1 MTAIPLLRRTSGLL
15 PGALLA
21 AGLLLSTATTLAA
34 AEDLPV
40 VASVRVEAIGNVDTA
55 AIVEV
60 LELEVG
66 SPINRNRL
74 RDVITTLYAG
84 GEVEWL
90 RVESTEAPGGLDVL
104 VRLSLR
110 STISGIKVRTRSP
123 ILRVKIRRWLQLEPR
138 DPVTAAGIEV
148 SRRRV
153 ERRLFERG
161 YADARVDA
169 YLNYDRKSNTVVVEF
184 EVDPGQQQVLEVVTL
199 EGLHSEEHLAAAQP
213 KAKSGAKLTSR
224 FEDKV
229 RTRTEDNLR
238 RMGFWEA
245 EVLEVTPVA
254 DGPAVDLV
262 LRVDPGPMYRLELE
276 TPPESEKIS
285 RNAFPDPAGGD
296 LHPAQTAALAEQ
308 VQEQLQESGYL
319 LADVTAELLEEGVEE
334 QVLKLAVLPGEK
346 LKVAAVEFPGAESL
360 AVGALTDVV
369 TVRNGNTGG
378 RFGQRISNATLEADR
393 KAILELYHREGFP
406 FAEVDTPRRV
416 PVEGENAVRI
426 EFPIVEGER
435 WIVEEVRIEG
445 LPVEAASDLE
455 SRPLGLTDGSPWSP
469 GAVDRAQRRLEEA
482 LANTGYPEGRVASE
496 VDTTQMGK
504 ARVVFQ
510 IEPGAFVQIGD
521 VIIAGLLHTSQQLVV
536 NVVERAGVI
545 SGAPLSR
552 SRMLAAQ
559 RGLYELG
566 LFRRV
571 EVVPMPGHEHRMER
585 NIVIRCEEGE
595 QKSYLFGIGY
605 SNVDAARIILGWS
618 HLNLLGR
625 AYGFSAE
632 VSLSQSQQQYSLSLR
647 KRRAFGLP
655 VPGYLAVYRTDET
668 LADRDLLRRGLWID
682 FGDRLKR
689 PLRPWFRYE
698 YEIIQPQNL
707 PDVPMPQLPAELQE
721 SKVASITPSIE
732 WDTRDN
738 PLAPEKG
745 IFASASA
752 QYAFPAFLADEHFLK
767 VRLGATVYK
776 PMLRGF
782 AAAGLRLG
790 VIEPFSNQPDIPQ
803 NLQIPFAY
811 RFFAGGRTTHRAF
824 DTDDLGIP
832 GQTIFDGNPLGGN
845 ALILLNLQ
853 YRRRITGEF
862 FAEIFID
869 AGNVWASPSQVA
881 WGDIRWGPGLGIQY
895 RTPAGPLRAEYAWKI
910 DPQPGESHGQFFVSF
925 GVPF

>member
-1 MTAIPLLRRTSGLL
+1 MQSIFPYPRSSRLLA
-15 PGALLA
+15 GALLTAILLWSAASAPA
-21 AGLLLSTATTLAA
+21 AGGPPIIT
-34 AEDLPV
+34 
-40 VASVRVEAIGNVDTA
+40 SVRVEATGAVNA
-55 AIVEV
+55 AEVAGV
-60 LELEVG
+60 LELEIG
-66 SPINRNRL
+66 SPLDKRRL

-90 RVESTEAPGGLDVL
+90 RVESTESPGGVDVL
-104 VRLSLR
+104 VRLNLR
-110 STISGIKVRTRSP
+110 STISDIRVRAKGP
-123 ILRVKIRRWLQLEPR
+123 LLRVKIRRWLQLEPR

-161 YADARVDA
+161 YAEARVDA

-184 EVDPGQQQVLEVVTL
+184 EVDPGQQQVLETVTL
-199 EGLHSEEHLAAAQP
+199 EGLDSEEHAAEAQP

-224 FEDKV
+224 FEDRV
-229 RTRTEDNLR
+229 RTRTEENLR

-254 DGPAVDLV
+254 DGAAVDLV
-262 LRVDPGPMYRLELE
+262 LRIDPGQMYRLELE
-276 TPPESEKIS
+276 TPPESEKIAH
-285 RNAFPDPAGGD
+285 NAFPDPAAGD
-296 LHPAQTAALAEQ
+296 LHPAQTEALAEQ
-308 VQEQLQESGYL
+308 VHEQLQEAGYL
-319 LADVTAELLEEGVEE
+319 LAEVTAELLEEGGEE
-334 QVLKLAVLPGEK
+334 QVLNLDVHPGKK
-346 LKVAAVEFPGAESL
+346 LKVAAVDFPGADSL
-360 AVGALTDVV
+360 GAGALMDVV
-369 TVRNGNTGG
+369 TVRKGKTGG
-378 RFGQRISNATLEADR
+378 RFSQRISNATLEGDR
-393 KAILELYHREGFP
+393 KALVELYHFDGFP
-406 FAEVDTPRRV
+406 YAEVATPRWV
-416 PVEGENAVRI
+416 PVEGESSVRV

-455 SRPLGLTDGSPWSP
+455 LQPLGLADGSPWSP
-469 GAVDRAQRRLEEA
+469 GAVDRAQHRLQEA
-482 LANTGYPEGRVASE
+482 LANTGYPEGKVTAE
-496 VDTTQMGK
+496 VDTSQTGR
-504 ARVVFQ
+504 ARV
-510 IEPGAFVQIGD
+510 IYRIDPGAFVRIGD
-521 VIIAGLLHTSQQLVV
+521 VIIAGLLHTREQLVAD
-536 NVVERAGVI
+536 VVERAGVVT
-545 SGAPLSR
+545 GAPLSR

-571 EVVPMPGHEHRMER
+571 EVVPMPGHERRMER

-655 VPGYLAVYRTDET
+655 VPGYLAIYRTDET

-707 PDVPMPQLPAELQE
+707 PDVPLPQLPAELQE

-767 VRLGATVYK
+767 VQLGATFYK
-776 PMLRGF
+776 PIMRGF

-790 VIEPFSNQPDIPQ
+790 VIEPFSNEPAIPQ

-832 GQTIFDGNPLGGN
+832 GQTIVDGNPLGGN

-853 YRRRITGEF
+853 YRRRIVGEF
-862 FAEIFID
+862 FAEVFVD
-869 AGNVWASPSQVA
+869 AGNVWSSPSQVA
-881 WGDIRWGPGLGIQY
+881 LGDIRWGPGLGIQY

-910 DPQPGESHGQFFVSF
+910 DPQPGESGGQFFVSF

>member
-1 MTAIPLLRRTSGLL
+1 MKPHRLLHRPTALIAGTVLT
-15 PGALLA
+15 
-21 AGLLLSTATTLAA
+21 AGLLLSPSEATAAGGT
-34 AEDLPV
+34 PV
-40 VASVRVEAIGNVDTA
+40 ITAVRVEATGPVDMSE
-55 AIVEV
+55 ISEV

-66 SPINRNRL
+66 SPLNKKRL
-74 RDVITTLYAG
+74 REVITSLYAG

-90 RVESTEAPGGLDVL
+90 RVESTESDGGIDVL

-110 STISGIKVRTRSP
+110 STISDITVHAKSP
-123 ILRVKIRRWLQLEPR
+123 ILRIRVHRWLQLEPG
-138 DPVTAAGIEV
+138 DPVTAAGIDV
-148 SRRRV
+148 NRRRV
-153 ERRLFERG
+153 ERRLNDRG
-161 YADARVDA
+161 YADATVDA
-169 YLNYDRKSNTVVVEF
+169 YLNYNRKSNTVAVEF
-184 EVDPGQQQVLEVVTL
+184 EVDPGPQQFLERVILT
-199 EGLHSEEHLAAAQP
+199 GLGSDEMAAAADP
-213 KAKSGAKLTSR
+213 KVKNGAQLTSR
-224 FEDKV
+224 FEEKV
-229 RTRTEDNLR
+229 RTRTEENLR
-238 RMGFWEA
+238 RMGYWEA
-245 EVLEVTPVA
+245 EVLEVTSLA

-276 TPPESEKIS
+276 TPPESEKIA
-285 RNAFPDPAGGD
+285 RNVFPDPADGD
-296 LHPAQTAALAEQ
+296 LHPAQTEALAEQ
-308 VQEQLQESGYL
+308 VHELLQEAGYL
-319 LADVTAELLEEGVEE
+319 LAEVSAELLEGDEE
-334 QVLKLAVLPGEK
+334 QVLKLDVHPGEK
-346 LKVAAVEFPGAESL
+346 LKVAAVGFPGADSL
-360 AVGALTDVV
+360 GAGALTDVV
-369 TVRNGNTGG
+369 TVHKGKAGG

-393 KAILELYHREGFP
+393 TAITELYHREGYP
-406 FAEVDTPRRV
+406 YAEVDAPRWV
-416 PVEGENAVRI
+416 PVEGEHAVRV

-435 WIVEEVRIEG
+435 WIVEEVRVEG
-445 LPVEAASDLE
+445 LPVEAASALE
-455 SRPLGLTDGSPWSP
+455 LQPLGLADGSPWSP
-469 GAVDRAQRRLEEA
+469 GAVDRAQHRLQEA
-482 LANTGYPEGRVASE
+482 LANTGYPDGRVTSE
-496 VDTTQMGK
+496 VDTSQARK
-504 ARVVFQ
+504 ARVVYQ
-510 IEPGAFVQIGD
+510 IDPGAYVQIGD
-521 VIIAGLLHTSQQLVV
+521 VIIAGLLHTRERLVAD
-536 NVVERAGVI
+536 VVERAGVVT
-545 SGAPLSR
+545 GAPLSR

-571 EVVPMPGHEHRMER
+571 EVVPMPGHEHRTER

-595 QKSYLFGIGY
+595 QKSYLFGVGY

-647 KRRAFGLP
+647 KRRVFGLP
-655 VPGYLAVYRTDET
+655 VPGYLAIYRTDET

-707 PDVPMPQLPAELQE
+707 PDIPLPQLPAELQE

-738 PLAPEKG
+738 PLSPEKG
-745 IFASASA
+745 LFASASA

-767 VRLGATVYK
+767 VQAGATVYK
-776 PMLRGF
+776 PILRGF

-790 VIEPFSNQPDIPQ
+790 VIEPFYNLPDDVPK

-811 RFFAGGRTTHRAF
+811 RFFAGGRNTVRAF

-832 GQTIFDGNPLGGN
+832 GQTIVDGNPLGGN
-845 ALILLNLQ
+845 VLILLNLQ

-862 FAEIFID
+862 FAEIFVD

-881 WGDIRWGPGLGIQY
+881 FGDIRWGPGLGIQY
-895 RTPAGPLRAEYAWKI
+895 RTPAGPLRVEYAWKI
-910 DPQPGESHGQFFVSF
+910 DPLPGESSGQFFVSF

>member
-1 MTAIPLLRRTSGLL
+1 MKANSLLRRTSSLL

-21 AGLLLSTATTLAA
+21 AGLLLSAAPTPAATDGPPIITG
-34 AEDLPV
+34 
-40 VASVRVEAIGNVDTA
+40 VRVEAIGAVDTA
-55 AIVEV
+55 AIARV

-66 SPINRNRL
+66 SPLDKRRL

-90 RVESTEAPGGLDVL
+90 RVESTESVGGIDVL

-110 STISGIKVRTRSP
+110 STISDIKVHTKSP
-123 ILRVKIRRWLQLEPR
+123 ILRVKIRTWLQLEPR

-153 ERRLFERG
+153 ERRLLDRG
-161 YADARVDA
+161 YADARVEA
-169 YLNYDRKSNTVVVEF
+169 YLNYDRKSNTVGVEF
-184 EVDPGQQQVLEVVTL
+184 EVVPGPQQVLETVVL
-199 EGLHSEEHLAAAQP
+199 EGVDSEEHAAAAQP
-213 KAKSGAKLTSR
+213 KAKRGAKLTSR
-224 FEDKV
+224 FEDRV
-229 RTRTEDNLR
+229 RTRTEENLR

-254 DGPAVDLV
+254 DGAAVDLV

-276 TPPESEKIS
+276 TPPESEKIAH
-285 RNAFPDPAGGD
+285 NAFPDPADGD
-296 LHPAQTAALAEQ
+296 LHPAQTEALAEQ
-308 VQEQLQESGYL
+308 VHEQLQESGYL
-319 LADVTAELLEEGVEE
+319 LADVTAELLEGGDE
-334 QVLKLAVLPGEK
+334 QVLKLDVHPGEK
-346 LKVAAVEFPGAESL
+346 LKVSAVDFPGADSL
-360 AVGALTDVV
+360 GVGALTDVV
-369 TVRNGNTGG
+369 TVRKGNTGG
-378 RFGQRISNATLEADR
+378 RFSQRISNATLEADR
-393 KAILELYHREGFP
+393 TAILELYYLEGFP
-406 FAEVDTPRRV
+406 YAEVDTPRWV

-435 WIVEEVRIEG
+435 WIVEEVRVEG

-482 LANTGYPEGRVASE
+482 LANTGYPDGRVTSE
-496 VDTTQMGK
+496 VDTSRTGK
-504 ARVVFQ
+504 AQVIYQ
-510 IEPGAFVQIGD
+510 IDPGAFVQIGD
-521 VIIAGLLHTSQQLVV
+521 VIIAGLLHTREQLVA
-536 NVVERAGVI
+536 NVVERAGVTT
-545 SGAPLSR
+545 GAPLSR

-571 EVVPMPGHEHRMER
+571 EVVPMPGHEHRTER

-595 QKSYLFGIGY
+595 QKSYLFGVGY

-647 KRRAFGLP
+647 KRRVFGLP
-655 VPGYLAVYRTDET
+655 VPGYLAIYRTDET

-689 PLRPWFRYE
+689 PFRPWFRYE
-698 YEIIQPQNL
+698 YEIIQTQNL
-707 PDVPMPQLPAELQE
+707 PDIPLPPLPSELLE

-767 VRLGATVYK
+767 VQLGATVYK
-776 PMLRGF
+776 PILRGF
-782 AAAGLRLG
+782 AAAGLRIG
-790 VIEPFSNQPDIPQ
+790 VIEPFYNLPDIPQ

-832 GQTIFDGNPLGGN
+832 GQTIVDGNPLGGN

-862 FAEIFID
+862 FAEIFVD

-881 WGDIRWGPGLGIQY
+881 FGDIRWGPGLGIQY
-895 RTPAGPLRAEYAWKI
+895 RTPAGPLRAEYAWKV

>member
-1 MTAIPLLRRTSGLL
+1 MQSISPLRRSPRLL
-15 PGALLA
+15 SGALLTAVLLASAVA
-21 AGLLLSTATTLAA
+21 APAADGPPIITSVGVEATGAVNA
-34 AEDLPV
+34 AEM
-40 VASVRVEAIGNVDTA
+40 A
-55 AIVEV
+55 EV

-66 SPINRNRL
+66 SPLDKRRL

-90 RVESTEAPGGLDVL
+90 RVETTESPGGVDVL
-104 VRLSLR
+104 VRLNLR
-110 STISGIKVRTRSP
+110 STISDIKVHAKGP
-123 ILRVKIRRWLQLEPR
+123 LLRVKIRRWLQLEPG

-153 ERRLFERG
+153 ERRLIERG
-161 YADARVDA
+161 YADVRVEA
-169 YLNYDRKSNTVVVEF
+169 YLNYVRESNTVAVEF
-184 EVDPGQQQVLEVVTL
+184 EVEPGPQQVLETVTL
-199 EGLHSEEHLAAAQP
+199 EGLASQEHTAEAQP
-213 KAKSGAKLTSR
+213 KAKSGAKLTAR

-229 RTRTEDNLR
+229 RTRTEENLR

-245 EVLEVTPVA
+245 EVLDVTPVA

-262 LRVDPGPMYRLELE
+262 LRIDPGPMYRLELE
-276 TPPESEKIS
+276 TPPESEKIAH
-285 RNAFPDPAGGD
+285 NAFPDPADGD
-296 LHPAQTAALAEQ
+296 LHPAQTEALAEQ
-308 VQEQLQESGYL
+308 VHEQLQEAGYL
-319 LADVTAELLEEGVEE
+319 LADVSAELLEGGEE
-334 QVLKLAVLPGEK
+334 QVLKLEVLPGEK
-346 LKVAAVEFPGAESL
+346 LNVAAVEFPGAEGL
-360 AVGALTDVV
+360 GTGALMDVV
-369 TVRNGNTGG
+369 TVRAGKTGG
-378 RFGQRISNATLEADR
+378 RFSQRISNATLEDDR
-393 KAILELYHREGFP
+393 TAIVELYHLEGFP
-406 FAEVDTPRRV
+406 YAEVATPRWVPIDGERSVRV
-416 PVEGENAVRI
+416 

-455 SRPLGLTDGSPWSP
+455 LLPLGLADGSPWSP
-469 GAVDRAQRRLEEA
+469 GAVDRAQHRLQEA
-482 LANTGYPEGRVASE
+482 LANTGYPEGRVTAE
-496 VDTTQMGK
+496 VDTSLTGK
-504 ARVVFQ
+504 ARV
-510 IEPGAFVQIGD
+510 IYRIDPGAFVQIGD
-521 VIIAGLLHTSQQLVV
+521 VIIAGLLHTREQLVV
-536 NVVERAGVI
+536 DAVERAGVVT
-545 SGAPLSR
+545 GAPLSR

-571 EVVPMPGHEHRMER
+571 EVVPMPGHEHRIER

-655 VPGYLAVYRTDET
+655 VPGYLAIYRTDET

-707 PDVPMPQLPAELQE
+707 PDVPLPQLPAELQE

-767 VRLGATVYK
+767 VQLGATVYK
-776 PMLRGF
+776 PLLRGF
-782 AAAGLRLG
+782 AAAGLRIG
-790 VIEPFSNQPDIPQ
+790 AIEPFSVEPDIPQ

-811 RFFAGGRTTHRAF
+811 RFFAGGRTSHRAF

-832 GQTIFDGNPLGGN
+832 GQTIVDGNPLGGN

-862 FAEIFID
+862 FAEVFVD
-869 AGNVWASPSQVA
+869 AGNVWASPSQIA
-881 WGDIRWGPGLGIQY
+881 LGDIRWGPGLGIQY

-910 DPQPGESHGQFFVSF
+910 DPEPGESRGQFFVSF